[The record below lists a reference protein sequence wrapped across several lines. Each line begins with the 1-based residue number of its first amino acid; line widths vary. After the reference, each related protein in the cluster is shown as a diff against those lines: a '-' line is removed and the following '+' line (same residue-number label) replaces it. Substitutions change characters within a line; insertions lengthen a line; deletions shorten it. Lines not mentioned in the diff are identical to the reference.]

1 MNYFIIIFLVLFCVC
16 YFKLRGNKNKSEK
29 FTNQETA
36 EISYS
41 KGPIIPIKNQ
51 YVAVTVSKKQKKN

>member
-41 KGPIIPIKNQ
+41 KGPIIPIK
-51 YVAVTVSKKQKKN
+51 KKKNK